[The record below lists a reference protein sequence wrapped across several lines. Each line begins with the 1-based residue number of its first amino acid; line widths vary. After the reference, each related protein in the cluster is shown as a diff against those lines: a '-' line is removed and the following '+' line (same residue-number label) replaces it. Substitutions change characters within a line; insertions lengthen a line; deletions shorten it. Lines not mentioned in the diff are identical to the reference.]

1 MMWSVQINCRKVS
14 LTESF
19 QTDRRGSDFNE
30 VDLLPYNHM
39 YTHMKTTL
47 ELPLELLMEVKAVAA
62 RRRTTMRS
70 IMEHALRRELG
81 ELVPVPNGKNNIT
94 EINDY
99 GFPTLKRGKRERLTS
114 EMVYALQDQE
124 AEE

>member
-1 MMWSVQINCRKVS
+1 
-14 LTESF
+14 
-19 QTDRRGSDFNE
+19 
-30 VDLLPYNHM
+30 
-39 YTHMKTTL
+39 MKTTL

-114 EMVYALQDQE
+114 EMVYAFQDQE

>member
-1 MMWSVQINCRKVS
+1 
-14 LTESF
+14 
-19 QTDRRGSDFNE
+19 
-30 VDLLPYNHM
+30 
-39 YTHMKTTL
+39 MKTTL
-47 ELPLELLMEVKAVAA
+47 DLPDALLMEVKAVAA

-81 ELVPVPNGKNNIT
+81 ELALAKKEQEVLT
-94 EINDY
+94 EVNAY
-99 GFPTLKRGKRERLTS
+99 GFPILKRRSRGRITS